1 MGLESDEMREL
12 ARRLLDLVAEVIVE
26 HAPTVRN
33 IASEIIETVFIPRAV
48 ARQLALAV
56 ALETGALTLDQFKH
70 VLHFLSASFSSR
82 SRLIRQLLT
91 DQSHSTTQDE
101 WMDLAERIDTIQN
114 NDSWRSD
121 PACPLYESDRISSR
135 VDELVHLM
143 RRRDVFDLM
152 FTLRGG
158 IARNKF
164 GLLHE
169 GLFSKALAGT
179 KVLVETYHNVV
190 CAALDYVADV
200 PSLPGDDPIP
210 TDARLAFFNET
221 RHSYGRTALLLSGG
235 AALGFYHV
243 GVVKALMSNGLLPRV
258 IGGASAGS
266 IVCAMVATRTDEEC
280 VRDLFE
286 IRGTN
291 APGHYG
297 ELKVNF
303 FRPHG
308 YLEAEERKAAL
319 RLRRRRQS
327 QMEQREGGGG
337 ELGEVLH
344 NTAGAFR
351 DARLTLQLLFPIGL
365 RQFTSFL
372 YDLLAGH
379 TRPGELLK
387 ADTSH
392 LRECVR
398 TCVGDF
404 TFQEAFDRTGRIL
417 NIIVSPQN
425 RSDPPRLLNYL
436 TAPHVLVW
444 SAAVAS
450 SSLPG
455 VFEPSKLLVKDAD
468 GTVRNESAGM
478 SPATFQDGSME
489 ADLPMQQLSEMFN
502 VNHFLVSQA
511 NPHAVFLASFNVNKS
526 VWTTPLV
533 GLVHGVLLFLKNQ
546 VRAWIT
552 NAVEFVG
559 GRRAAPLWDTRR
571 GVASQLFT
579 QEYEGRDLDVS
590 LVPWRSHRSLFS
602 AFLHCIYNPS
612 EKDFMEWTK
621 ASERETWKYI
631 PKIKSHL
638 AEEMTLDRC
647 VQRLRKRL
655 VMEARE
661 NARPSVQ
668 TRLVH
673 AAGEK
678 MNQRVPSFF
687 TSPSLVNLG
696 GLGVGDRYDLA
707 QQSASSL
714 LPSADENGEE
724 EQQQHQQQQQGA
736 RDHSPPAQP
745 VVPTQVPSASAPLPP
760 SVQLK
765 PGWLGM
771 GLRGNHSY
779 ASLNKNHSS
788 AGSGLFLMDGDG
800 EDDDFVHPHSMQ
812 SQSGQ
817 TQQAAGETPKVHYMS
832 NPTLPSNPVAGQLG
846 PPHSNSPLG
855 GQGQSQGGRRR
866 SASMQNLIGPDLEGG
881 GYIKTTSMANFY
893 YRKTSAGNL
902 RQFGTE

>member
-1 MGLESDEMREL
+1 MVLESDEMEEL
-12 ARRLLDLVAEVIVE
+12 ARRLIDLATEFIME
-26 HAPTVRN
+26 HAPTVRK
-33 IASEIIETVFIPRAV
+33 IASEVIETVFVPRAV
-48 ARQLALAV
+48 AKQLALAV
-56 ALETGALTLDQFKH
+56 ALETGALTLDQFGRVLH
-70 VLHFLSASFSSR
+70 VLSSSFSSR
-82 SRLIRQLLT
+82 SRLIRQLRHE
-91 DQSHSTTQDE
+91 QSAAETQDE
-101 WMDLAERIDTIQN
+101 WMDLAERIDSIQA
-114 NDSWRSD
+114 NDAWRSD
-121 PACPLYESDRISSR
+121 PHCPLYESDRISSR
-135 VDELVHLM
+135 VDEMVHLM

-152 FTLRGG
+152 FTIRGG

-190 CAALDYVADV
+190 CAALDYIADV

-266 IVCAMVATRTDEEC
+266 ILCAMIATRTDEEC

-286 IRGTN
+286 VKGTH

-297 ELKVNF
+297 ELKLSF

-308 YLEAEERKAAL
+308 YAEEQRRK
-319 RLRRRRQS
+319 S
-327 QMEQREGGGG
+327 QKEN
-337 ELGEVLH
+337 ELKEVLH
-344 NTAGAFR
+344 NTAGGFH
-351 DARLTLQLLFPIGL
+351 DAKLTLQLLFPIGL
-365 RQFTSFL
+365 RQFTSFV
-372 YDLLAGH
+372 YDIMTGH
-379 TRPGELLK
+379 KRPTELLK
-387 ADTSH
+387 SDTSH
-392 LRECVR
+392 FRDCVR
-398 TCVGDF
+398 VCVGDF

-455 VFEPSKLLVKDAD
+455 VFEPNKLLVKDAD
-468 GTVRNESAGM
+468 GTVRNES
-478 SPATFQDGSME
+478 STPARFLDGSME

-502 VNHFLVSQA
+502 VNHFIISQA

-526 VWTTPLV
+526 VWTNQLV
-533 GLVHGVLLFLKNQ
+533 GLMHGVLLFLKNQ
-546 VRAWIT
+546 VRAWIGHV
-552 NAVEFVG
+552 VEFIG
-559 GRRAAPLWDTRR
+559 GRRVAPLWDTRR
-571 GVASQLFT
+571 GVASQFFT

-590 LVPWRSHRSLFS
+590 LVPWKGHRSLFS

-612 EKDFMEWTK
+612 EDEFLNWTK
-621 ASERETWKYI
+621 AAERETWKYI
-631 PKIKSHL
+631 PKIKSHV

-655 VMEARE
+655 MMEARE
-661 NARPSVQ
+661 NDARLQASASE
-668 TRLVH
+668 TGIDGGRATAS
-673 AAGEK
+673 AATTDK
-678 MNQRVPSFF
+678 MGQRVPSFF

-707 QQSASSL
+707 EAARSAGS
-714 LPSADENGEE
+714 LPSVGPATAGADDQRRQDPRE
-724 EQQQHQQQQQGA
+724 A
-736 RDHSPPAQP
+736 PPAAAVTAAATPQM
-745 VVPTQVPSASAPLPP
+745 QFDF
-760 SVQLK
+760 K

-779 ASLNKNHSS
+779 ASLTKHSS
-788 AGSGLFLMDGDG
+788 TGSGLFLMDGEDHGVGADQHQHQHQPQQYHQQHHQQQYQAG
-800 EDDDFVHPHSMQ
+800 ESRKSVDQEAGEVPRAA
-812 SQSGQ
+812 
-817 TQQAAGETPKVHYMS
+817 TTAVKAAGAAGVVGAAGAGVHS
-832 NPTLPSNPVAGQLG
+832 
-846 PPHSNSPLG
+846 
-855 GQGQSQGGRRR
+855 
-866 SASMQNLIGPDLEGG
+866 SMTNLPDLESG

-893 YRKTSAGNL
+893 YRKVKSAEHLGGGEDVATYTS
-902 RQFGTE
+902 

>member
-1 MGLESDEMREL
+1 MVLESDEMQDL
-12 ARRLLDLVAEVIVE
+12 ARRLLELVTDLIIE
-26 HAPTVRN
+26 HAPTVRR
-33 IASEIIETVFIPRAV
+33 IASDVIETVFVPRAM
-48 ARQLALAV
+48 AKQLALAV
-56 ALETGALTLDQFKH
+56 ALETGALTLDQFS
-70 VLHFLSASFSSR
+70 HFLHYLSSSFSSR
-82 SRLIRQLLT
+82 SKLIRHLRTEQRRA
-91 DQSHSTTQDE
+91 QNQDE
-101 WMDLAERIDTIQN
+101 WMDLAERIDSIQA
-114 NDSWRSD
+114 NDAWRSD
-121 PACPLYESDRISSR
+121 PTCPLYESERIGSR
-135 VDELVHLM
+135 VDEMISLM

-200 PSLPGDDPIP
+200 PSPPGEDPIP

-243 GVVKALMSNGLLPRV
+243 GVVKALLSNGLLPRV
-258 IGGASAGS
+258 ISGASAGS
-266 IVCAMVATRTDEEC
+266 ILCAMVATRTDEEC

-286 IRGTN
+286 VKGTN
-291 APGHYG
+291 APGHYN
-297 ELKVNF
+297 EIRTNF

-308 YLEAEERKAAL
+308 YAEEEAEKERWKSQQLEA
-319 RLRRRRQS
+319 
-327 QMEQREGGGG
+327 G
-337 ELGEVLH
+337 EIKEVLH
-344 NTAGAFR
+344 NTAGAFH
-351 DARLTLQLLFPIGL
+351 DAKLTLQLMFPIGV
-365 RQFTSFL
+365 RQFTSL
-372 YDLLAGH
+372 VYDLLRGRK
-379 TRPGELLK
+379 RPTELLK
-387 ADTSH
+387 SDTSH
-392 LRECVR
+392 FRDCVR
-398 TCVGDF
+398 VCVGDF

-455 VFEPSKLLVKDAD
+455 VFEPNKLLVKDAD
-468 GTVRNESAGM
+468 GTVRNESAT
-478 SPATFQDGSME
+478 PARFLDGSME

-502 VNHFLVSQA
+502 VNHFVISQA

-526 VWTTPLV
+526 VWTNQVV
-533 GLVHGVLLFLKNQ
+533 GMLHGVLLFLKNQ
-546 VRAWIT
+546 VRAWIGHV
-552 NAVEFVG
+552 VEFIG
-559 GRRAAPLWDTRR
+559 GRRVAPLWDTRR
-571 GVASQLFT
+571 GVASQFFT

-590 LVPWRSHRSLFS
+590 LVPWKGHRSLFS

-612 EKDFMEWTK
+612 EDEFLEWTK
-621 ASERETWKYI
+621 AAERETWKYI

-655 VMEARE
+655 MLEAME
-661 NARPSVQ
+661 Q
-668 TRLVH
+668 HRLR
-673 AAGEK
+673 AGAGETGLDGAAPPTTAATDQ
-678 MNQRVPSFF
+678 MCQRVPSFF

-707 QQSASSL
+707 EASALS
-714 LPSADENGEE
+714 LPSAG
-724 EQQQHQQQQQGA
+724 G
-736 RDHSPPAQP
+736 
-745 VVPTQVPSASAPLPP
+745 ASAAADGMQQEPREAAA
-760 SVQLK
+760 QYEFK

-779 ASLNKNHSS
+779 ASLTKNHSS
-788 AGSGLFLMDGDG
+788 TGSGLFLMDGEESIEHG
-800 EDDDFVHPHSMQ
+800 ESRKSVD
-812 SQSGQ
+812 
-817 TQQAAGETPKVHYMS
+817 QAAGETPRAVGGGVSGFGAGAGVH
-832 NPTLPSNPVAGQLG
+832 
-846 PPHSNSPLG
+846 
-855 GQGQSQGGRRR
+855 
-866 SASMQNLIGPDLEGG
+866 ASMTNLPDVESG

-893 YRKTSAGNL
+893 YRKTMSAEHLTGGDN
-902 RQFGTE
+902 EA